1 MVREK
6 IEPGTDTLFL
16 SFSEAIDPATL
27 AGASLLLI
35 KSGAPAAIPLS
46 IVSMQTTSVGGYA
59 YRVAVADMGAGAP
72 VAGDSLKLNPAGPL
86 VDSHGNRA
94 NPLNRPV
101 YLRIKAT
108 PRPAT
113 LAVRVDQ
120 PFVKAP
126 AGDGPDFVV
135 LANPGGLVWTP
146 IQGSVGKVTRDCAAL
161 DCGGA
166 VTGDDSGHI
175 GLPAITL
182 EIDRPVHYALDLF
195 TNLGDR
201 VNGFAGEVSAEQL
214 GWDANGV
221 PVPGAGIYKRDA
233 RGRYHVKIAWNGRSQ
248 GKSRA
253 GTGAYL
259 ARATMKGTAK
269 DGNNR
274 SYAIEKSKV
283 IRFGFI
289 RQ

>member
-1 MVREK
+1 
-6 IEPGTDTLFL
+6 
-16 SFSEAIDPATL
+16 
-27 AGASLLLI
+27 
-35 KSGAPAAIPLS
+35 
-46 IVSMQTTSVGGYA
+46 
-59 YRVAVADMGAGAP
+59 
-72 VAGDSLKLNPAGPL
+72 
-86 VDSHGNRA
+86 
-94 NPLNRPV
+94 
-101 YLRIKAT
+101 LRIKAT

-175 GLPAITL
+175 GFPAITL

>member
-1 MVREK
+1 
-6 IEPGTDTLFL
+6 
-16 SFSEAIDPATL
+16 
-27 AGASLLLI
+27 
-35 KSGAPAAIPLS
+35 
-46 IVSMQTTSVGGYA
+46 
-59 YRVAVADMGAGAP
+59 VADLGATAP

-86 VDSHGNRA
+86 ADAHGNEA
-94 NPLNRPV
+94 HPLNRPV

-113 LAVRVDQ
+113 LAVRVDH
-120 PFVKAP
+120 PFVKIP
-126 AGDGPDFVV
+126 ASAGPDFVV
-135 LANPGGLVWTP
+135 LANSGGPAWTP
-146 IQGSVGKVTRDCAAL
+146 VQGSVGKTARDCAAM

-182 EIDRPVHYALDLF
+182 EVDRPVRYALDLF
-195 TNLGDR
+195 TNLGDF

-214 GWDANGV
+214 GWDANGI

-233 RGRYHVKIAWNGRSQ
+233 RGLYHVKIAWNGRAQ
-248 GKSRA
+248 GNSRA

-259 ARATMKGTAK
+259 ARTTMKATGK
-269 DGNNR
+269 DGENKA
-274 SYAIEKSKV
+274 YPIEKSKV